1 MTTPSSADKTSAEV
15 RAIWVRTTKPGI
27 LPAWGPLS
35 LQTVSADRKAKFSPA
50 KGIILWLPKHA
61 GYQLWFP
68 SIEDRPLTDSRH
80 SPGPISQLFSSCDE
94 RHWHDGNLR
103 DDRIRG
109 SGCKEQN

>member
-35 LQTVSADRKAKFSPA
+35 VQTVSADRKAKFSPA
-50 KGIILWLPKHA
+50 KGIILSLPKRA

-68 SIEDRPLTDSRH
+68 LLEDSPLAHARP
-80 SPGPISQLFSSCDE
+80 
-94 RHWHDGNLR
+94 
-103 DDRIRG
+103 
-109 SGCKEQN
+109 